1 MPRGAQLI
9 PRCRG
14 GVPER
19 GVWAAGDAWGCSRP
33 FAPPPPPSPPG
44 GVLTASSPGPSGR
57 HRAVLGSAGPEP
69 GYERRPRPALPP
81 PVLQRTR
88 SAKSAAGGDVSAGLP
103 LPGRALSR
111 EHGALRVPPRGRC
124 QSIGTEPGPGPRMLC
139 QQQLRVMF
147 SPGSKARIFCQNFAF
162 CSVSANTAAVGPTP
176 GGCCCQRGAE
186 GGPRG
191 SVCPCAPRFA
201 RSASLWGRGRAG
213 AH

>member
-19 GVWAAGDAWGCSRP
+19 GVWAGGDAWGCSRP

-44 GVLTASSPGPSGR
+44 GVLAASSPGPSGR

-69 GYERRPRPALPP
+69 GCERRPRPALPP

-111 EHGALRVPPRGRC
+111 EHGAPRVPPRGRC

-147 SPGSKARIFCQNFAF
+147 SPGSKARILSELRLLFSERQHSCGG
-162 CSVSANTAAVGPTP
+162 ANPRGLLLPTRGGGGTP
-176 GGCCCQRGAE
+176 GLGLSLR
-186 GGPRG
+186 
-191 SVCPCAPRFA
+191 PRFA
-201 RSASLWGRGRAG
+201 CSASLWGRGRAG